1 MLLRLREKLKRLRRL
16 QLAVVM
22 TLSVALLALPC
33 TPLAEALGSS
43 AGYATAAAIP
53 AHPGH
58 HHTHSTDGGKE
69 HESNCC
75 ADCSAWLTARFDDGS
90 AAIITHNWSRSD
102 LFPVALAHAPL
113 VTNKST
119 RERRFTGPPSV
130 AFVDGTSLY
139 AKTQRY
145 RI

>member
-1 MLLRLREKLKRLRRL
+1 MILRLRATLRRLRRF
-16 QLAVVM
+16 QLATVV
-22 TLSVALLALPC
+22 TLSLALLTLPC
-33 TPLAEALGSS
+33 SPFAEALGSH
-43 AGYATAAAIP
+43 AGHAAAAV

-58 HHTHSTDGGKE
+58 SHTDGTHHGKKDG
-69 HESNCC
+69 SSCC
-75 ADCSAWLTARFDDGS
+75 TDCSAWLTARFDDGS
-90 AAIITHNWSRSD
+90 AAIITHNWSRGD

-113 VTNKST
+113 ITDKSA